1 VQAASTSGAS
11 TIVNGYRVHMLRGS
25 AGASTA
31 DTVLVSTEQTITG
44 DKTFTG
50 ITSLG
55 MIKEGGTVS
64 ATAATGTINYD
75 AKTQTVLYY
84 TTDASGNWTI
94 NLRGDAS
101 NSMNSIMST
110 GQVTTVTFLAT
121 NGATPY
127 YNSTVQVDGTT
138 SGVTTKWQGG
148 VAPSGGNADSVDVYT
163 YSVIKTGDAAFTV
176 LASVNRYA

>member
-1 VQAASTSGAS
+1 
-11 TIVNGYRVHMLRGS
+11 
-25 AGASTA
+25 
-31 DTVLVSTEQTITG
+31 VLVSTEQTITG

-127 YNSTVQVDGTT
+127 YNSAVQVDGTT